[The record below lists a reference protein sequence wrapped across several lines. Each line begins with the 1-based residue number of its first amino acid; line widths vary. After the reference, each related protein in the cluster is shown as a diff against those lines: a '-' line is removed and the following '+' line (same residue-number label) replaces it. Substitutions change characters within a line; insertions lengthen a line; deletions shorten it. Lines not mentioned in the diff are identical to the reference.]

1 MAEMSQN
8 LLKIEAARCNNLLTT
23 QKKLITEKMSRCKEL
38 IRQFHLE
45 KDCGLSITSISQ
57 EIDSTYRR
65 TRVDLGIMVDN
76 WNEFIRLAVLSK
88 EPQPVT
94 SREKEDL
101 KKEIDQQTEMI
112 NDYTRSVN
120 IIKLEHLD
128 TFKQIEDILKPQPAQ
143 QHQTDINLRSELR
156 PTPLTANSSLIEVIT
171 FSRDFSRYV
180 QSGNCQA
187 DQLPEGTIFD
197 LAKTNVD
204 NFWMTMLTGWGF
216 EKRTQLHEFIALIEA
231 ISKNKFSICDRRSEL
246 FGL

>member
-1 MAEMSQN
+1 MI
-8 LLKIEAARCNNLLTT
+8 KR
-23 QKKLITEKMSRCKEL
+23 
-38 IRQFHLE
+38 FHLKE
-45 KDCGLSITSISQ
+45 DCGLSITNISQ
-57 EIDSTYRR
+57 EIDSTYRSI
-65 TRVDLGIMVDN
+65 RVDLGVMVDN
-76 WNEFIRLAVLSK
+76 WNEVIRLAVISK

-94 SREKEDL
+94 RREREDL

-156 PTPLTANSSLIEVIT
+156 PTSMTTNSSLIEVIT

-187 DQLPEGTIFD
+187 DQLPEGTIFE
-197 LAKTNVD
+197 LEKTNVD

-216 EKRTQLHEFIALIEA
+216 EE
-231 ISKNKFSICDRRSEL
+231 SS
-246 FGL
+246 